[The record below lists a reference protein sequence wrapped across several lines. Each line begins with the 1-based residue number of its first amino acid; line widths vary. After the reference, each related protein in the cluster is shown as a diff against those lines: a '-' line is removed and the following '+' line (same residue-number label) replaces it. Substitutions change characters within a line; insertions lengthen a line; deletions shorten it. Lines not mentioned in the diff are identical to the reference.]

1 MTFDLGPCALENI
14 KHTGEGVTF
23 SKVEGRQSAILKNN
37 NSCSSL
43 FMF

>member
-1 MTFDLGPCALENI
+1 MTFDLGPYVLENI
-14 KHTGEGVTF
+14 KHTSEGVAF
-23 SKVEGRQSAILKNN
+23 SKFEGCQSAILKNN